1 MKIKSDFYWC
11 INNDFELRLYPDTQT
26 NMKLTI
32 KTKYYVSVC
41 EDLSFADIYSEKHEY
56 IGWCLLKNINPISK
70 YFADLATLR
79 AERIDQI
86 LEDE

>member
-32 KTKYYVSVC
+32 KEKYYVSIG
-41 EDLSFADIYSEKHEY
+41 DNSYFADIYSEKHEY
-56 IGWCLLKNINPISK
+56 IGWASMQTIYPFSK
-70 YFADLATLR
+70 YFADLPTLR